1 MITEPQLTEI
11 HNYLLTKKLPIDI
24 LIEVND
30 HFVSQISDLQR
41 EENLSFEEAFLKV
54 KTRWNFEFIMVRKNF
69 FSSKKIPKII
79 YEINKTQNINNFKK
93 SFYIVL
99 SFIALEFITAKLFP
113 ENIYLLILSLLFI
126 VIAIYPL
133 RMISLYIK
141 QQRLL
146 FENRR
151 KNPIINNFIHPLLS
165 FVIGFSLDQMMHY
178 PKNTKHLIYDFINFG
193 ADEKVSTAMFVS
205 NLFFGIIILTF
216 YVYAFLSLEKN
227 VKKLEKYNQF
237 VL

>member
-1 MITEPQLTEI
+1 M
-11 HNYLLTKKLPIDI
+11 
-24 LIEVND
+24 
-30 HFVSQISDLQR
+30 
-41 EENLSFEEAFLKV
+41 
-54 KTRWNFEFIMVRKNF
+54 
-69 FSSKKIPKII
+69 
-79 YEINKTQNINNFKK
+79 
-93 SFYIVL
+93 
-99 SFIALEFITAKLFP
+99 
-113 ENIYLLILSLLFI
+113 
-126 VIAIYPL
+126 
-133 RMISLYIK
+133 
-141 QQRLL
+141 
-146 FENRR
+146 
-151 KNPIINNFIHPLLS
+151 LS